1 MKLLNI
7 CSKLMK
13 KKQTCKN
20 NCCKHMKKKQTY
32 LRAKD
37 HLPLY
42 ANISAFF
49 SISLLAF
56 VVYLLVTHEWNNY
69 PTDNWFMSLMFI
81 FAVGALAGISHSYC
95 LYKAK
100 DDCIIIDTL
109 GLEYSLTVSFL
120 WWKVEHNYIPWEQ
133 IEYYAVWT
141 KIHRGGMDKMLTLKL
156 WNERSAR
163 ILNIDIL
170 EVLMLEI
177 PSLMKAHG
185 MYRLKKVPAYQS

>member
-1 MKLLNI
+1 
-7 CSKLMK
+7 MK

-32 LRAKD
+32 LKAKD

-69 PTDNWFMSLMFI
+69 PTDYWFMSLMFI
-81 FAVGALAGISHSYC
+81 FAAGALAGISHSYC

-100 DDCIIIDTL
+100 NDYIIIDTM
-109 GLEYSLTVSFL
+109 GLEYSLTVGFL
-120 WWKVEHNYIPWEQ
+120 WWKVEHDYIPLEQ
-133 IEYYAVWT
+133 IESYAVWT
-141 KIHRGGMDKMLTLKL
+141 KTFPRGRRDKMLTLKL
-156 WNERSAR
+156 WDEKNAR
-163 ILNIDIL
+163 ILNIDTL
-170 EVLMLEI
+170 KVPVEYI

-185 MYRLKKVPAYQS
+185 MYRQKKVPAYQS

>member
-1 MKLLNI
+1 
-7 CSKLMK
+7 MK

-20 NCCKHMKKKQTY
+20 KCYKHMKKKQTY
-32 LRAKD
+32 LKAKN

-42 ANISAFF
+42 AKITACF

-56 VVYLLVTHEWNNY
+56 VVYFLVTHEWNNY
-69 PTDNWFMSLMFI
+69 PSDYWAMSLMFI
-81 FAVGALAGISHSYC
+81 FAVVALAGISHSYC

-100 DDCIIIDTL
+100 DDHIIIDTI

-120 WWKVEHNYIPWEQ
+120 WWKVEHNYIPLEQ

-141 KIHRGGMDKMLTLKL
+141 KIFHRGGNEKRLSLKL
-156 WNERSAR
+156 WDEKDAR
-163 ILNIDIL
+163 ILNIDTL
-170 EVLMLEI
+170 KVPVEYI

-185 MYRLKKVPAYQS
+185 MYRQKKVPAYQS